1 MADNIVVPLPEPG
14 PEPAGDQTVIVN
26 VAQPEAAPE
35 PEATAAEVAEPVIDH
50 AERLAALEERVLTL
64 EEQLERLA
72 LLEAE
77 QDALLEMLEE
87 EWEEP
92 EEPEAVVVEP
102 VPDVPPIPET
112 PPEPVKPGSTRR
124 ASWDYFRNRREP

>member
-1 MADNIVVPLPEPG
+1 MPLIYTVL
-14 PEPAGDQTVIVN
+14 PAVDQTVIVN
-26 VAQPEAAPE
+26 VTPAEPVAEPEAAALA
-35 PEATAAEVAEPVIDH
+35 EAAAPVIDH
-50 AERLAALEERVLTL
+50 AERLAALEERLVTL

-124 ASWDYFRNRREP
+124 QSLDFYRNRRTGGPA